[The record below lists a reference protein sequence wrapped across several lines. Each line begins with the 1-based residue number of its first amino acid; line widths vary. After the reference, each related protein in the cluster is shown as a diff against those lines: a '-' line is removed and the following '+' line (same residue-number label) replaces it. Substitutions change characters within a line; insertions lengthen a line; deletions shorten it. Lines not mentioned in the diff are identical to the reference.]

1 MFSLIIPTYNRSHLI
16 TQTLQ
21 SAFNQATPFD
31 EIIVVDDGSTDETPS
46 VLKQFESRIKV
57 IRTENQGV
65 QHARNTGVAAALH
78 ERVVF
83 CDSDDLLDSDYL
95 QVMSQ
100 WLDKHQEIDVTY
112 CNFSTFGTR
121 PWFSDRYFS
130 APEGYF
136 DDSFLDAGFYI
147 NLPDLY
153 IRSIRYPTM
162 WVTGMTVSKEFY
174 KKIGGFNP
182 DLNKIVTEDW
192 EFNLRA
198 IDNGHVALCRRPLA
212 RVRFHDS
219 NQSGSPIRLALGAAT
234 ILKFALSHHKIAKE
248 YSKEIEEHIENYSNQ
263 AFDAAFS
270 AGDFR
275 NATKALALPYFSK
288 KDSKTQIKKRILSL
302 PKLIRQPLWR
312 LTQIER

>member
-1 MFSLIIPTYNRSHLI
+1 MFTLIIPAYNRGDLI
-16 TQTLQ
+16 AQTLQ
-21 SAFNQATPFD
+21 SVFDQSTPFD
-31 EIIVVDDGSTDETPS
+31 EIIVVDDGSTDDTPC
-46 VLKQFESRIKV
+46 VLKRFENRVKV

-83 CDSDDLLDSDYL
+83 CDSDDLLDPDYV
-95 QVMSQ
+95 QVVSQ
-100 WLDKHQEIDVTY
+100 WLEKHQDIDVTY
-112 CNFSTFGTR
+112 CNFSTFGAR

-130 APEGYF
+130 APAGYF
-136 DDSFLDAGFYI
+136 DDAYLDDGFYTNI
-147 NLPDLY
+147 PDLY

-162 WVTGMTVSKEFY
+162 WVTGMTVRKKFY
-174 KKIGGFNP
+174 EEIGGFNP

-198 IDNGHVALCRRPLA
+198 IDNGQIALCRIPLA

-234 ILKFALSHHKIAKE
+234 ILKFALSTHNSAKR
-248 YSKEIEEHIENYSNQ
+248 YTKEIEEHIANYSNH
-263 AFDAAFS
+263 AFDVAFS
-270 AGDFR
+270 AGDFK
-275 NATKALALPYFSK
+275 NAEKALALPYFNK
-288 KDSKTQIKKRILSL
+288 QDSKTEIKKRIVSL
-302 PKLIRQPLWR
+302 PAIIRQPLWR